1 MATHFHDAYS
11 TNPADLRAALARVQL
26 PIYVLAGR
34 VRIHPTR
41 LAAMWRGKIPIPPNI
56 ADRILAAVREEV
68 KG

>member
-1 MATHFHDAYS
+1 MSSNFRDVHS

-41 LAAMWRGKIPIPPNI
+41 LAAMLRGKVPIPPDI
-56 ADRILAAVREEV
+56 TDRILAAVREET

>member
-1 MATHFHDAYS
+1 MATNFRDAHS

-41 LAAMWRGKIPIPPNI
+41 LAAMLSGKVPIPPDI
-56 ADRILAAVREEV
+56 ADRILTAVREEA